1 MIQLVQELLACRV
14 DLGEMIVVNG
24 SSSVTV
30 IRHMKH
36 SKVKVGKCAF
46 IHGPYLT
53 SRANAS
59 CQQHP
64 LTFIWIEN
72 TCQILEKV
80 ILKTECS
87 LSVYL
92 SVCLAHALI
101 ERLVVVDTGLV
112 IGMSTTSCNSQTLFC
127 QTSSTG
133 MSLDTCW
140 ISQDFDLQVNR
151 W

>member
-30 IRHMKH
+30 IRHVKH
-36 SKVKVGKCAF
+36 SNVKVGKCAF
-46 IHGPYLT
+46 I
-53 SRANAS
+53 
-59 CQQHP
+59 
-64 LTFIWIEN
+64 F
-72 TCQILEKV
+72 
-80 ILKTECS
+80 LKNECS

-151 W
+151 

>member
-72 TCQILEKV
+72 ICQILEKV
-80 ILKTECS
+80 ILKTEFVS
-87 LSVYL
+87 LPQ
-92 SVCLAHALI
+92 CMPGTCPHRALGGGGYWPGD
-101 ERLVVVDTGLV
+101 R
-112 IGMSTTSCNSQTLFC
+112 N
-127 QTSSTG
+127 
-133 MSLDTCW
+133 
-140 ISQDFDLQVNR
+140 VNN
-151 W
+151 

>member
-1 MIQLVQELLACRV
+1 M
-14 DLGEMIVVNG
+14 
-24 SSSVTV
+24 
-30 IRHMKH
+30 
-36 SKVKVGKCAF
+36 
-46 IHGPYLT
+46 
-53 SRANAS
+53 
-59 CQQHP
+59 
-64 LTFIWIEN
+64 
-72 TCQILEKV
+72 
-80 ILKTECS
+80 ILKNECS

-140 ISQDFDLQVNR
+140 ISQDFDLQDNR
-151 W
+151 

>member
-30 IRHMKH
+30 IRHVKH
-36 SKVKVGKCAF
+36 SNVKVGKCAF

-64 LTFIWIEN
+64 LTFIWS
-72 TCQILEKV
+72 V
-80 ILKTECS
+80 ECS

-151 W
+151 

>member
-30 IRHMKH
+30 IRH
-36 SKVKVGKCAF
+36 VKVGKCAF
-46 IHGPYLT
+46 RHGSYLIN
-53 SRANAS
+53 RA
-59 CQQHP
+59 
-64 LTFIWIEN
+64 IWIQPQSLTYIGIEN
-72 TCQILEKV
+72 IYQILETFF
-80 ILKTECS
+80 LKNECS